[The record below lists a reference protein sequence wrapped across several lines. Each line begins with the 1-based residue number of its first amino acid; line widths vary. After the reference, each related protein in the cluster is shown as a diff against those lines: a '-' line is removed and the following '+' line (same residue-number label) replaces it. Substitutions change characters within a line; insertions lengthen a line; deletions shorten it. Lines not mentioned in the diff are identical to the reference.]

1 MSTIGYSS
9 FEPGPSDL
17 TVIRSMRPLIAPSA
31 SCIVGNSAICPFS
44 RSSRNVTLRLLEEP
58 VHHPLHVEAL
68 DVLVRLPEVHEDDR
82 LADRPGHRER
92 GAALRV
98 RVELRLHAARSVDQ
112 HDVA

>member
-1 MSTIGYSS
+1 MMSTIGYSS

-17 TVIRSMRPLIAPSA
+17 TVIRSMRLLIAPSA

-44 RSSRNVTLRLLEEP
+44 RSSRNVTLGLREES

-82 LADRPGHRER
+82 LDDRPRHRQR
-92 GAALRV
+92 RARFGLLDQLRHSAPV
-98 RVELRLHAARSVDQ
+98 SS
-112 HDVA
+112 